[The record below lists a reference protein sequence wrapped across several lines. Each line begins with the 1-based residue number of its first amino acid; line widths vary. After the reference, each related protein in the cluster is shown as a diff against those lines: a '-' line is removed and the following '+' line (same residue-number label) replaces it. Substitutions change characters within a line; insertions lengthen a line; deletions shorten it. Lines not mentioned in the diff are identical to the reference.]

1 MKWSQSLLCH
11 GWLQPQ
17 IQMQTDVREQER
29 SQHHWVKLRYRYD
42 DKGTAGYVVV
52 GGLLFIEVGL
62 GYGWVLTVMLW
73 SLR

>member
-1 MKWSQSLLCH
+1 
-11 GWLQPQ
+11 
-17 IQMQTDVREQER
+17 MQTDVRELER
-29 SQHHWVKLRYRYD
+29 SQHHWVKLRYRYDD